1 MEKRRNEGNIAN
13 NIFFVCLKEQTLNY
27 GFFFMA
33 MSTGCRNSQARDQTH
48 TTAGTWPTVVTLSDL

>member
-27 GFFFMA
+27 GFFLWLCPQDVEIPKP
-33 MSTGCRNSQARDQTH
+33 GIKH
-48 TTAGTWPTVVTLSDL
+48 TPQQGLDPQ